1 MNEKNY
7 SATTSDNLEFE
18 IEQLKNLN
26 FISEN
31 EIKKIDSFIKRK
43 RDKIKE
49 LKKIELIQ
57 EDKKDILLTSNKD
70 INNIETELNIKLFEL
85 RQKLDELKFI
95 EQQDQTELN
104 FLSKSIKKYNDI
116 FYNEKY
122 DKKYIDTE
130 QVIEEEEHSKSCN
143 RTNSLNR
150 IYNKTQE
157 NINHYDFDK
166 NIFNSSLSNRK
177 RKLDNNYG
185 IINLKQNFN
194 LNINFNFNLTNN
206 NYKEDKNQT
215 DVQISDDFV
224 RSLPNLDFNHLKN
237 KKKTNLK
244 YHQN

>member
-31 EIKKIDSFIKRK
+31 EIKKIDSIIKRK

-104 FLSKSIKKYNDI
+104 FLTKSIKKYNDI
-116 FYNEKY
+116 FYN
-122 DKKYIDTE
+122 
-130 QVIEEEEHSKSCN
+130 
-143 RTNSLNR
+143 
-150 IYNKTQE
+150 
-157 NINHYDFDK
+157 
-166 NIFNSSLSNRK
+166 
-177 RKLDNNYG
+177 
-185 IINLKQNFN
+185 
-194 LNINFNFNLTNN
+194 
-206 NYKEDKNQT
+206 
-215 DVQISDDFV
+215 
-224 RSLPNLDFNHLKN
+224 
-237 KKKTNLK
+237 
-244 YHQN
+244 